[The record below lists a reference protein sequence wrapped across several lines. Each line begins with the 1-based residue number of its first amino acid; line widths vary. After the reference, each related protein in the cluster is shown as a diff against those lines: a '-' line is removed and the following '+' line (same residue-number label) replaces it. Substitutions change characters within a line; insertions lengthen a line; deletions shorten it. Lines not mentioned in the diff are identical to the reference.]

1 MVCRGNSSS
10 LPLCS
15 PLWFCVVLL
24 QCVRLRLTRH
34 CLAAALCQPGR
45 FIKRGGV
52 WGLTPVTGGAATQQG
67 EERRHSLVMAQTHG
81 IRQVFLVRVACP
93 STVAAAARHSPSHTW
108 HHRV

>member
-1 MVCRGNSSS
+1 MV
-10 LPLCS
+10 LCC
-15 PLWFCVVLL
+15 PAPVCEATLD
-24 QCVRLRLTRH
+24 
-34 CLAAALCQPGR
+34 AALSGGCPVPAGKVCQE
-45 FIKRGGV
+45 GGV
-52 WGLTPVTGGAATQQG
+52 LGLTPVTGGVATQQG